1 MDNVLQRLCE
11 AVSAAEKECGL
22 DWRRSYSKLTSRERG
37 SFELELTRE
46 EVLRAL
52 PRHLEEFSLDRDER
66 ELVRAASAA
75 GLTVRFRLLAPAAD
89 RLLWVTSSVADVR
102 REGAHSA
109 ELLTQIIMGDAAYQ
123 LKEEG
128 DWRLVRLP
136 DDYHGW
142 IRSWYLRE
150 TDAREIA
157 AYAAAARAVVTANV
171 GYVLSAADEKS
182 LPVSEAVAGTRLV
195 AAPPAGGYRAV
206 NLPGGKSGFIREEL
220 LAERGERA
228 EPDRGRLVGRAMRF
242 IGIPY
247 LWGGTTPKG
256 FDCSGLVQRVF
267 LMEGVSLP
275 RDSDMQA
282 LVGDL
287 IPKEDAA
294 RLAPGD
300 LLFFGEGTRVTH
312 VAISIGEGRYIHSS
326 GEVRISSLLS
336 GDDRYD
342 EKFLKIFL
350 FARSVFR

>member
-22 DWRRSYSKLTSRERG
+22 DWRRSYSKLVPRETG

-52 PRHLEEFSLDRDER
+52 PRHLGGFSLERDEKDR
-66 ELVRAASAA
+66 VRLVSAA
-75 GLTVRFRLLAPAAD
+75 GLAVRFTLLEPGTE
-89 RLLWVTSSVADVR
+89 RPLWVTSSVADVR

-109 ELLTQIIMGDAAYQ
+109 ELLTQLIMGDAAYP
-123 LKEEG
+123 LKEQG
-128 DWRLVRLP
+128 DWRFVRLF

-142 IRSWYLRE
+142 IRSWYVRE

-157 AYAAAARAVVTANV
+157 AYDGAARAVVAANI

-182 LPVSEAVAGTRLV
+182 LPVSEAVAGTRIV
-195 AAPPAGGYRAV
+195 AAPAAGGYRAV
-206 NLPGGKSGFIREEL
+206 TLPGGKRGFMREEL
-220 LAERGERA
+220 LAERGERT

-282 LVGDL
+282 LVGNL
-287 IPKEDAA
+287 IPKEDTA

-300 LLFFGEGTRVTH
+300 LLFFGEGSRVSH
-312 VAISIGEGRYIHSS
+312 VAISIGEGLYIHAS
-326 GEVRISSLLS
+326 GEVRVSSLLS
-336 GDDRYD
+336 GDERYD
-342 EKFLKIFL
+342 ERFLKIYL

>member
-22 DWRRSYSKLTSRERG
+22 DRRRSYSKLVPREPG
-37 SFELELTRE
+37 SFVLELTRE

-52 PRHLEEFSLDRDER
+52 PRRLAGFSLERDEKDR
-66 ELVRAASAA
+66 IRLASAA
-75 GLTVRFRLLAPAAD
+75 GLTVRFKLLGPATN
-89 RLLWVTSSVADVR
+89 RPLWVTSSVADVR

-109 ELLTQIIMGDAAYQ
+109 ELLTQLILGDTAYP

-128 DWRLVRLP
+128 DWRLVRLF

-142 IRSWYLRE
+142 IRSWYVRE

-157 AYAAAARAVVTANV
+157 AYDGAARAVVAANV
-171 GYVLSAADEKS
+171 GYVLSAADERS

-195 AAPPAGGYRAV
+195 AAPPAAGYRAV
-206 NLPGGKSGFIREEL
+206 ALPGGKSGFMREDL
-220 LAERGERA
+220 LAERGERT

-267 LMEGVSLP
+267 LMEGISLP

-282 LVGDL
+282 LVGNL
-287 IPKEDAA
+287 IPKEDAC
-294 RLAPGD
+294 RLSPGD

-312 VAISIGEGRYIHSS
+312 VAISIGEGLYIHSS
-326 GEVRISSLLS
+326 GEVRIASLLS

-342 EKFLKIFL
+342 ENFLRIFL
-350 FARSVFR
+350 FARSVLR

>member
-1 MDNVLQRLCE
+1 MDNALQLISE
-11 AVSAAEKECGL
+11 AVAAAERECGL
-22 DWRRSYSKLTSRERG
+22 DWRRSYSKVMPREAG

-52 PRHLEEFSLDRDER
+52 PPHLGGFSLEWDEKG
-66 ELVRAASAA
+66 LVRIASAA
-75 GLTVRFRLLAPAAD
+75 GLTVRISLLVAGTD

-109 ELLTQIIMGDAAYQ
+109 ELLTQSIMGDTACP

-128 DWRLVRLP
+128 DWRLVRLS
-136 DDYHGW
+136 DEYHGW
-142 IRSWYLRE
+142 ICSWYVRE
-150 TDAREIA
+150 ADARETA
-157 AYAAAARAVVTANV
+157 AYDAAAHDVVAANV
-171 GYVLSAADEKS
+171 GYVLSAPDEKS
-182 LPVSEAVAGTRLV
+182 LPVSEVVAGTRV
-195 AAPPAGGYRAV
+195 IAGPADGGYRAV
-206 NLPGGKSGFIREEL
+206 TLPGGKSGFMREEL
-220 LAERGERA
+220 LAERSEPA
-228 EPDRGRLVGRAMRF
+228 KPDRKRLVGRAMRF

-267 LMEGVSLP
+267 LMEGISLP

-282 LVGDL
+282 FVGDL
-287 IPKEDAA
+287 IPKEESA

-300 LLFFGEGTRVTH
+300 LLFFGEGNRVTH
-312 VAISIGEGRYIHSS
+312 VAISIGEGLYIHSS
-326 GEVRISSLLS
+326 GEVRISSLLP

-342 EKFLKIFL
+342 EKFLKILL

>member
-11 AVSAAEKECGL
+11 AVSAAERECGL
-22 DWRRSYSKLTSRERG
+22 DWRRSYSKLVPRETG
-37 SFELELTRE
+37 SFELEISRE

-52 PRHLEEFSLDRDER
+52 PRHLGGFSLERDEQER
-66 ELVRAASAA
+66 LSLVSAA
-75 GLTVRFRLLAPAAD
+75 GFAVRFRLLAPGTD
-89 RLLWVTSSVADVR
+89 RPLWVTSSVADVR

-109 ELLTQIIMGDAAYQ
+109 ELLTQLIMGDTARA

-128 DWRLVRLP
+128 DWRFVRLP

-142 IRSWYLRE
+142 IRSWSVRE
-150 TDAREIA
+150 ADAREIA
-157 AYAAAARAVVTANV
+157 SYDGAARAVVAANV
-171 GYVLSAADEKS
+171 GYVLSAAEEGS
-182 LPVSEAVAGTRLV
+182 LPVSEAVAGTRI
-195 AAPPAGGYRAV
+195 AAGPPSGGYRAV
-206 NLPGGKSGFIREEL
+206 TLPGGKGGFMREEL
-220 LAERGERA
+220 LAERNERR
-228 EPDRGRLVGRAMRF
+228 EPDRGRLVGRATRF

-267 LMEGVSLP
+267 SMEGISLP
-275 RDSDMQA
+275 RDADMQA

-287 IPKEDAA
+287 IPKEDAC

-312 VAISIGEGRYIHSS
+312 VAISMGEGLYIHSS

-336 GDDRYD
+336 GDERYE
-342 EKFLKIFL
+342 EKFSKILL
-350 FARSVFR
+350 FARSVLR

>member
-11 AVSAAEKECGL
+11 AVSAAERECGL
-22 DWRRSYSKLTSRERG
+22 DWRRSYSKLVPRDAG
-37 SFELELTRE
+37 SFELELSRE

-52 PRHLEEFSLDRDER
+52 PRHLAEFSLERDDAG
-66 ELVRAASAA
+66 LIGIASAA
-75 GLTVRFRLLAPAAD
+75 GVRVRCRFLAPGTD
-89 RLLWVTSSVADVR
+89 RPLWVTSSVADVR

-109 ELLTQIIMGDAAYQ
+109 ELLTQLIMGDAAYL

-136 DDYHGW
+136 DGYHGW
-142 IRSWYLRE
+142 IRSWYVRE
-150 TDAREIA
+150 TDARELA
-157 AYAAAARAVVTANV
+157 AYDVAARAVVSANV
-171 GYVLSAADEKS
+171 GYVLSAADERS
-182 LPVSEAVAGTRLV
+182 LPVSEAVAGTRIV
-195 AAPPAGGYRAV
+195 AGPPAGGYRAV
-206 NLPGGKSGFIREEL
+206 TLPGGKSGFMREEL
-220 LAERGERA
+220 LAERGECA
-228 EPDRGRLVGRAMRF
+228 EPDRGRLVGRGMRF

-267 LMEGVSLP
+267 SMEGVILP

-294 RLAPGD
+294 HLAPGD

-312 VAISIGEGRYIHSS
+312 VAISLGDGLYIHSS
-326 GEVRISSLLS
+326 GEVRISSLRA
-336 GDDRYD
+336 GDERYE
-342 EKFLKIFL
+342 EKFSKIYL
-350 FARSVFR
+350 FARSVLR